1 MPLPRG
7 SFVIVAVASLG
18 VGTASAHAQ
27 VIQPRSSS
35 EGITGGTVYLLR
47 FADEVTLPP
56 IEYLRQWVDWLGSSS
71 AVVPVSRVERIDQV
85 IRAFQ
90 QRRSQPE
97 FPDDADVPK

>member
-7 SFVIVAVASLG
+7 GFVIVAVASLW

-27 VIQPRSSS
+27 VIQPRSSG
-35 EGITGGTVYLLR
+35 EGITSGTVYLLR

-56 IEYLRQWVDWLGSSS
+56 IEDLRQLVDWFGS

-85 IRAFQ
+85 IRAFRQ
-90 QRRSQPE
+90 SRSKPE
-97 FPDDADVPK
+97 FPNDADVPK